1 IGKSLVLPKLH
12 CEKIR
17 MKKGRT
23 QLLNANDILLIKQS
37 KKVTIYENGR
47 SFFIHDNIL
56 KCVKFYDRIVLFT
69 KDLLFFV
76 SGSTYFF
83 NSKDILDICS
93 SGYELYILK
102 QNRLEVFNTTKRI
115 FILKRIKATKICCI
129 FKGIIAIAES
139 KNIFLVDLNKNETKH
154 IFKVAKNNSI
164 IEIKASKIFY
174 DIPFT
179 QNNIIENAYGE
190 DVLYILTN
198 SSIVYLNVLTLE
210 TYTVFLD
217 NMICKLS
224 VGRNFVVLKFRQ
236 HIIIFDKFLK
246 TYKKISNKFDD
257 FIATDEGFAYII
269 NNMLLFTYKD
279 DVFELSNKENI
290 YNTCL
295 NTFFTKSN
303 FSKFKNDYMFDCS
316 DSQIWNDEYGKILQN
331 ISENVII
338 TKKEFKSLKMAEKFK
353 TINNLYFI
361 KNKLKTKRKLEMCYD
376 ELLKDLNRFED
387 YFENLDAKRSKYEK
401 NCKFRNA
408 LNIDDN
414 VLFRNIQED
423 YKFYFEPAGDLI
435 NDINDDDYVSDVKS
449 KRKKKV

>member
-1 IGKSLVLPKLH
+1 KDFEFIGKSLVLPKLH

-93 SGYELYILK
+93 SGDELYILK

-179 QNNIIENAYGE
+179 QNNIIKNAYGE

-198 SSIVYLNVLTLE
+198 SSIVYLNVLNLE

-217 NMICKLS
+217 NVICKLS

-246 TYKKISNKFDD
+246 SYKKISNKFDD

-316 DSQIWNDEYGKILQN
+316 DSQIWNDEYGKIYQ
-331 ISENVII
+331 
-338 TKKEFKSLKMAEKFK
+338 KM
-353 TINNLYFI
+353 
-361 KNKLKTKRKLEMCYD
+361 
-376 ELLKDLNRFED
+376 
-387 YFENLDAKRSKYEK
+387 
-401 NCKFRNA
+401 
-408 LNIDDN
+408 
-414 VLFRNIQED
+414 
-423 YKFYFEPAGDLI
+423 
-435 NDINDDDYVSDVKS
+435 
-449 KRKKKV
+449 